1 MWQTREVLLK
11 GKAQYRKILIDA
23 KWYLTEKSNSVPLI
37 GHLFPPNS
45 MKKLFNLLTARL
57 QPGSSFQI
65 YTFLK
70 MFPFKFLLVM
80 IYDIFNKSKSKLNKK
95 TKLLSSTFGI
105 VAQLLHQLLKIP
117 TLFLPLTHIQCN
129 SVSSCNTK

>member
-105 VAQLLHQLLKIP
+105 VAQLLH
-117 TLFLPLTHIQCN
+117 
-129 SVSSCNTK
+129 